1 MDMSKYVFVA
11 AVLVAALLSAA
22 PARPDDADALARLNA
37 FSTELESFTA
47 DFEQTLYDAD
57 SEPLQSSSGTVALKR
72 PGRFVWEYAEPAS
85 QTIIADGERIWLYDR
100 DLAQVT
106 VNSIDERVE
115 GTPFVLLMGSA
126 PLGEA
131 YEISAL
137 GESEGVEWLE
147 LVPKGEGGDFEALF
161 IGLDDAGLA
170 ALELRDSFGQAT
182 QIRFA
187 NFARDVDLDDAL
199 FEFDVPAGV
208 DVIGLD
214 EQ

>member
-1 MDMSKYVFVA
+1 MPNFA
-11 AVLVAALLSAA
+11 LVAAMLATSLLGASLAVA
-22 PARPDDADALARLNA
+22 DDADALARLNA
-37 FSTELESFTA
+37 FSNELVSFTA

-57 SEPLQSSSGTVALKR
+57 SEPLQSSTGTVALKR
-72 PGRFVWEYAEPAS
+72 PGRFVWDYAAPAS
-85 QTIIADGERIWLYDR
+85 QTIVADGERIWLHDR

-126 PLGEA
+126 PLGDA
-131 YEISAL
+131 YDISAL

-147 LVPKGEGGDFEALF
+147 LVPKGDGGDFEALF

-182 QIRFA
+182 QIRFS
-187 NFARDVDLDDAL
+187 NFERDVPLDDAL
-199 FEFDVPAGV
+199 FVFDVPDGV
-208 DVIGLD
+208 DVIGL
-214 EQ
+214 EAE